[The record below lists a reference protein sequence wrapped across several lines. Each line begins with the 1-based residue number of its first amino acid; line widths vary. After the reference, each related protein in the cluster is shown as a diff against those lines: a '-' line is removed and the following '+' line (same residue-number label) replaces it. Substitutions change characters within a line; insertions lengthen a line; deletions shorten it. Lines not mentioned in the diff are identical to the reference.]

1 MFRVKNTKKRNN
13 YFILLLTVLLLC
25 ACKGAEKN
33 DAILWYQ
40 EGPAE
45 INGEIQIE
53 GAAYTVS
60 LSLGREND
68 AGERDITLAFTA
80 PEEMEGLTF
89 RLRGK
94 DIFAVYDTVEI
105 PLTKE
110 AAGDLFA
117 PAALF
122 ALDEKNITEIQK
134 GEDGK
139 TLIKLSD
146 GQNAW
151 DISTDAEGIPT
162 SISAAMDGKNITF
175 SILSY
180 VQTDV

>member
-1 MFRVKNTKKRNN
+1 MFRVNNTKKRNN
-13 YFILLLTVLLLC
+13 YFILLLAMLLLC
-25 ACKGAEKN
+25 ACKGTEKN
-33 DAILWYQ
+33 TAVLWYQ

-45 INGEIQIE
+45 ISGEIQIE
-53 GAAYTVS
+53 GVTYAVS
-60 LSLGREND
+60 LSLGRAND
-68 AGERDITLAFTA
+68 GGDRDITLSFTA
-80 PEEMEGLTF
+80 PEEMEGMTF

-110 AAGDLFA
+110 AAGNLFV

-139 TLIKLSD
+139 TIIKLSD

-162 SISAAMDGKNITF
+162 SISAIVDGKNITF

-180 VQTDV
+180 VQKDV